1 MERIYR
7 ILRQHE
13 KKILSLENVVGLGF
27 GYKII
32 QGKTTNKPAIMV
44 LVKEKIPDEKLL
56 GRNMIPKTLSHT
68 PTDVIEVGEVKLL
81 AARIEK
87 ARPAKPGMSIGH
99 YRITAGTFGALVRDQ
114 KTDKPLILSNNHVLA
129 NATDGS
135 DGKSAIGDAILQP
148 GAHDGGSASD
158 VIAYLERFVPI
169 SKATEASR
177 CAIAVKLEKT
187 INKILKVVKPNYEI
201 NFIKKTSSRNMID
214 AAVARPV
221 KAEHVTSDIVGLGEI
236 TGIQEPSIGM
246 TLQKSG
252 RTTGITSS
260 QIKAM
265 NVVIKVM
272 LGPGEEATF
281 YEQILTGPMAQPGD
295 SGSIVVNE
303 EMKAVGLLF
312 AGSDQA
318 TLINPIINVMKLLQI
333 EVPGK
338 APKK

>member
-1 MERIYR
+1 MERISR
-7 ILRQHE
+7 ILRQNE
-13 KKILSLENVVGLGF
+13 KKLLSLRNVVGLGL

-32 QGKTTNKPAIMV
+32 QGRTTNKPAIMV

-56 GRNMIPKTLSHT
+56 GRNCIPKVLSNT

-81 AARIEK
+81 EARIEK
-87 ARPAKPGMSIGH
+87 IRPAKPGMSIGH
-99 YRITAGTFGALVRDQ
+99 YKITAGTFGALVKDK
-114 KTDKPLILSNNHVLA
+114 KTGKPLILSNNHVLA
-129 NATDGS
+129 NATDGN
-135 DGKSAIGDAILQP
+135 DGRAAIGDAILQP
-148 GAHDGGSASD
+148 GVHDGGTSSD

-169 SKATEASR
+169 TKNTTTSS
-177 CAIAVKLEKT
+177 CPIVKSVEKI
-187 INKILKVVKPNYEI
+187 INGFLKVVKPDYEI
-201 NFIKKTSSRNMID
+201 SFIKKTLSRNLID

-221 KAEHVTSDIVGLGEI
+221 KDEYVSSDIVGLGEI

-246 TLQKSG
+246 TVQKSG

-281 YEQILTGPMAQPGD
+281 YDQILTGPMAQPGD
-295 SGSIVVNE
+295 SGSIVVDENI
-303 EMKAVGLLF
+303 KAVGLLF

-318 TLINPIINVMKLLQI
+318 TLINPITNVIKLLQI
-333 EVPGK
+333 EVLGT
-338 APKK
+338 